1 MRDIAVHGRRG
12 APDDALPSEED
23 GFRASLSGA
32 ALPDLVQM
40 ECLALTE
47 GSFRVISGGQV
58 GYLFFQRGQLTHAL
72 VDDLSGED
80 AALEILEWQ
89 RGTFEPCRVA
99 WPEQPTISMNWQNL
113 LLMSARK
120 RDESGR
126 RRLTAVPDQERDDG
140 ETSTSMRSLTP
151 PPKPSR
157 SVPGPTSVTR
167 PASTLPPPVRDP
179 SRDTQRSALHV
190 DAPPPP
196 SSPPS
201 HLAQAF
207 VRMDAEGNVVA
218 SRGDVEE
225 LSQVASYAARLS
237 ELIGDALGMT
247 SFSGLEST
255 HESGRHVI
263 HVDAERAIVALRAP
277 LSADLSAIRKKF
289 DL

>member
-1 MRDIAVHGRRG
+1 MRDIAVHGTRG
-12 APDDALPSEED
+12 APDDASASDED

-40 ECLALTE
+40 ECLALTDA
-47 GSFRVISGGQV
+47 SFRVISGGQV

-99 WPEQPTISMNWQNL
+99 WPEQPTISLNWQNL

-126 RRLTAVPDQERDDG
+126 RRLAAVPDRDLGDG
-140 ETSTSMRSLTP
+140 ETSGNMRSLTP
-151 PPKPSR
+151 PPKPAR
-157 SVPGPTSVTR
+157 SIPGPASATR

-179 SRDTQRSALHV
+179 ARDTQPSALHAEMS
-190 DAPPPP
+190 APNSTPPA
-196 SSPPS
+196 

-218 SRGDVEE
+218 SRGDAEE

-255 HESGRHVI
+255 HEAGRHVI
-263 HVDAERAIVALRAP
+263 HVDAGRGVVALRAP
-277 LSADLSAIRKKF
+277 LNADLAAIRKKF

>member
-12 APDDALPSEED
+12 APDDAPSDED

-99 WPEQPTISMNWQNL
+99 WPEQPTISLNWQNL

-126 RRLTAVPDQERDDG
+126 RRLTAVPDRERGDG
-140 ETSTSMRSLTP
+140 ETSANMRSLTP

-157 SVPGPTSVTR
+157 SVPGPTSATR

-179 SRDTQRSALHV
+179 ARDTQPSALHAEMS
-190 DAPPPP
+190 APNSNPPA
-196 SSPPS
+196 

-218 SRGDVEE
+218 SRGDAEE

-255 HESGRHVI
+255 HEAGRHVI
-263 HVDAERAIVALRAP
+263 HVDAERGVVALRAP
-277 LSADLSAIRKKF
+277 LNADLSAIRRKF

>member
-1 MRDIAVHGRRG
+1 MRDMAVHGSRG
-12 APDDALPSEED
+12 VSEGALPNEED

-47 GSFRVISGGQV
+47 GTFRVISGGQI

-72 VDDLSGED
+72 VDDLSGEQ

-99 WPEQPTISMNWQNL
+99 WPEQPTITTNWQNL
-113 LLMSARK
+113 LLMSARA

-126 RRLTAVPDQERDDG
+126 RRLSAVPNHEDE
-140 ETSTSMRSLTP
+140 ETNARPRSSSP
-151 PPKPSR
+151 PPKPMRPS
-157 SVPGPTSVTR
+157 GPSSVTR
-167 PASTLPPPVRDP
+167 PASTLPPPA
-179 SRDTQRSALHV
+179 RDTHPSALEPMF
-190 DAPPPP
+190 APATSP
-196 SSPPS
+196 SVE
-201 HLAQAF
+201 QAF
-207 VRMDAEGNVVA
+207 VRLDRDGNVMA
-218 SRGDVEE
+218 SRGDTEE
-225 LSQVASYAARLS
+225 LSQIASYAARLS

-247 SFSGLEST
+247 RFTALEST
-255 HESGRHVI
+255 HAAGRHVI
-263 HVDAERAIVALRAP
+263 HVDNEGGVVALRAP

>member
-12 APDDALPSEED
+12 APDDALPNEEA

-99 WPEQPTISMNWQNL
+99 WPEQPTITMNWQNL
-113 LLMSARK
+113 LLMSARQ

-126 RRLTAVPDQERDDG
+126 RRLTAVPDRDRDDR
-140 ETSTSMRSLTP
+140 ETSTNMRSLTP

-157 SVPGPTSVTR
+157 SIPGPASATR
-167 PASTLPPPVRDP
+167 PASTLPPPVRDT
-179 SRDTQRSALHV
+179 SRDTQPSALH
-190 DAPPPP
+190 AEASPLSTPPA
-196 SSPPS
+196 
-201 HLAQAF
+201 HLDQAF
-207 VRMDAEGNVVA
+207 VRLDAEGNVVA

-255 HESGRHVI
+255 HEAGRHVI
-263 HVDAERAIVALRAP
+263 HVDAERGVVALRAP